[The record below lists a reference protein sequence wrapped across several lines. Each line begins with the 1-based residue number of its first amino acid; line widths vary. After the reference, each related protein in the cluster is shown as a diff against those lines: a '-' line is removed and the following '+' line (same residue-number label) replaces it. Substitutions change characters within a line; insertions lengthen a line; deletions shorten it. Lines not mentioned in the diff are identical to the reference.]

1 MPYGRQ
7 RPSCYREGGADG
19 VLTPTRKSP
28 VSRPG
33 AAEGGTRVRP
43 IQLPVS
49 LWKCAHVR
57 VPGESRGTYRANTYF
72 LVHYRL
78 KSPPLSCVSSRED
91 TRVHQFGPFV
101 GKKGSKFHVGDDVAL
116 HVQTGCHLC
125 VSEWSY
131 REAAGGIPESAR
143 EPSPVYTQLGVWAR
157 PLTRNPPRGRSRVW

>member
-1 MPYGRQ
+1 
-7 RPSCYREGGADG
+7 
-19 VLTPTRKSP
+19 
-28 VSRPG
+28 
-33 AAEGGTRVRP
+33 VRP

-157 PLTRNPPRGRSRVW
+157 PLTPNIYSFEPVLHSFMGEIVPVHS